1 MEEKYYLVVFG
12 IGLLLLLWLGS
23 ALAKAVRRFSFKKND
38 RAAVQKGWREVEAL
52 MHRGDAMSMR
62 MAVVHADAVLDMALK
77 SKHFSGKT
85 MGERMKFAGHRYR
98 AVRKVGW
105 AHGLR
110 NTLVHEAHQEVKRT
124 DAQQAIRAFKL
135 ALIELG
141 AL

>member
-1 MEEKYYLVVFG
+1 MEEKYYLVAFG

-23 ALAKAVRRFSFKKND
+23 AFAKVVRRFSFQKDD
-38 RAAVQKGWREVEAL
+38 RAMVQKGWREVEAL

-62 MAVVHADAVLDMALK
+62 MAVVHADAVLDLALK
-77 SKHFSGKT
+77 SKHFPGKT
-85 MGERMKFAGHRYR
+85 MGERMKFAAHKFR

-110 NTLVHEAHQEVKRT
+110 NTLVHEAHQEIKRT
-124 DAQQAIRAFKL
+124 DAQRAIRDFKL
-135 ALIELG
+135 SLIEMG